1 MLEKCTYQINPINSD
16 QIVLY
21 AICHFSKSKC
31 GLFTHRF
38 CQSFKHTERY
48 LVYFCIIGAAFVF
61 SFAPRREKTY
71 LQGFVN
77 NTVADQ
83 PAHPRS
89 LIIAFVVRFV
99 ESIICKLAK
108 GKISFF

>member
-1 MLEKCTYQINPINSD
+1 MRIKFS
-16 QIVLY
+16 QIVNVGYSL
-21 AICHFSKSKC
+21 IS
-31 GLFTHRF
+31 FTSPSNIKNRP
-38 CQSFKHTERY
+38 

-61 SFAPRREKTY
+61 SFGPRREKTY
-71 LQGFVN
+71 LKGFVN